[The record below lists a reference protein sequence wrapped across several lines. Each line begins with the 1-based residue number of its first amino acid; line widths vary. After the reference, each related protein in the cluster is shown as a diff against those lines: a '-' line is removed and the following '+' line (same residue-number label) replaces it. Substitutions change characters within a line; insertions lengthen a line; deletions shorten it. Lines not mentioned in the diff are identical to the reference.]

1 MESNDNASCEG
12 GGATNHWSIWKAIEK
27 LEGRHKDN
35 DFYPEITL
43 RVIEVLKKW
52 GSSDWTKDP
61 KMSSLLNK
69 SGLYHEIEETIVAVY
84 FLFEGLKRRHS
95 EIHKCHVIDVCAGKG
110 LFSLFL
116 SYLKHP
122 KIDSIIMLE
131 KATIDWYHIHK
142 SNNTAKEECRPEI
155 IIWDNTNLHFF
166 DDVLDRLL
174 ALPYPI
180 AMCGIHLC
188 KQLSPSF
195 CGLSNGLGEKCIYG
209 CLSPCCMPRMVT
221 TQKKNTKKR
230 KFTLQIQLAESVEN
244 RDLRR
249 DYMLRRERLRRKV
262 SDGNKLLLPIHIYI
276 YIYII
281 YLFIYIL
288 QICGIF
294 TDALI
299 AHNCIF
305 SFYI

>member
-1 MESNDNASCEG
+1 M
-12 GGATNHWSIWKAIEK
+12 K
-27 LEGRHKDN
+27 
-35 DFYPEITL
+35 
-43 RVIEVLKKW
+43 VKK
-52 GSSDWTKDP
+52 KYH
-61 KMSSLLNK
+61 LLF
-69 SGLYHEIEETIVAVY
+69 A
-84 FLFEGLKRRHS
+84 
-95 EIHKCHVIDVCAGKG
+95 G
-110 LFSLFL
+110 LFSLLL

-142 SNNTAKEECRPEI
+142 SNNTAKDECRPEI
-155 IIWDNTNLHFF
+155 IIWDNTNLHDY
-166 DDVLDRLL
+166 DDVLDRIL

-230 KFTLQIQLAESVEN
+230 KFTLQIQLTESVEDRN
-244 RDLRR
+244 LRR

-262 SDGNKLLLPIHIYI
+262 SDGKNCVSRHKQNLWYI
-276 YIYII
+276 YR
-281 YLFIYIL
+281 
-288 QICGIF
+288 C
-294 TDALI
+294 T
-299 AHNCIF
+299 HC
-305 SFYI
+305 S